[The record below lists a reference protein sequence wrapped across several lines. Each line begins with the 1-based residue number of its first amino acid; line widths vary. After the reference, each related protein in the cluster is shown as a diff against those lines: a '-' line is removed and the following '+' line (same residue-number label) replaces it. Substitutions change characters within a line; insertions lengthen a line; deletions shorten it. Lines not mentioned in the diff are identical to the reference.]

1 MSFSLRLRTRL
12 VFERRAD
19 EFLNHLLGISDPVL
33 VLKFQLSL
41 ILQNVRRPRPL
52 TLLTA
57 RLLLKLLL

>member
-33 VLKFQLSL
+33 VLELQLSL